1 MREIEIFKEIQVN
14 IIFTRILLKNGNIY
28 AILAAERRCSMDN
41 RKALEQ
47 KYRKIVDVLGEQATF
62 YIDEVKNVFP
72 DMKKSSLYWN
82 MSKLVEE
89 GYLKR
94 VRNGVYSFNEWKGKK
109 SISLSGTAE
118 KIGILL
124 DETGFDYYISGL
136 DILQKYMQH
145 VPEQYPIMVF
155 IQKEAREEIA
165 DVLSSNSYEM
175 VEPLKLREIYETIS
189 YTGQNS
195 ELVVLYQTENF
206 DDSENGVATIEKA
219 FVDLYYAVT
228 RNGYPLALQELVRI
242 YENLTRLGNIDKK
255 KMITVAAKRGIQY
268 DLRFIAEAKFI
279 TEQARTFVEI
289 LERNE

>member
-1 MREIEIFKEIQVN
+1 MD
-14 IIFTRILLKNGNIY
+14 KN
-28 AILAAERRCSMDN
+28 RT
-41 RKALEQ
+41 LEQ
-47 KYRKIVDVLGEQATF
+47 RYKKIAEALGEQATF
-62 YIDEVKNVFP
+62 YMEDVKKVFP
-72 DMKKSSLYWN
+72 DMNKSYLYWN

-109 SISLSGTAE
+109 SVFLSGTAE
-118 KIGILL
+118 KIGNLL

-136 DILQKYMQH
+136 DIFQKYMQH
-145 VPEQYPIMVF
+145 VPEQYPIIVF
-155 IQKEAREEIA
+155 IQKETREEIT
-165 DVLSSNSYEM
+165 DVLRTNSYEI
-175 VEPLKLREIYETIS
+175 VEPLKLRERYEIVS

-195 ELVVLYQTENF
+195 DLVVLYQTENF

-279 TEQARTFVEI
+279 TESARTFVEI